1 MPTLSSWAQSCIR
14 ALAQAKGREEFDTA
28 FDAFVSMNVKTI
40 MYNGRPVSREEYKR
54 ELAMNE
60 MHLNKVGK
68 VKFDGVLDRPAAGE
82 SKGKNNLAGVVGV
95 FYDTNFDVRDEGHP
109 DEFVSRSSMNM
120 EIHDDT
126 SVLEPQQ
133 LNPARDRRRVF
144 MMDHIDTE
152 LLNPGGTC
160 YERITP

>member
-82 SKGKNNLAGVVGV
+82 SKGKNNVRWL
-95 FYDTNFDVRDEGHP
+95 FFNFEH
-109 DEFVSRSSMNM
+109 
-120 EIHDDT
+120 
-126 SVLEPQQ
+126 
-133 LNPARDRRRVF
+133 
-144 MMDHIDTE
+144 
-152 LLNPGGTC
+152 
-160 YERITP
+160 